1 VIAIGCMSFEDWRT
15 FQMCC
20 CDRVGEVVYGKY
32 QGDWDDQLLG
42 KISLAQHA
50 ENAGLISDSS
60 EENRD

>member
-1 VIAIGCMSFEDWRT
+1 VVE
-15 FQMCC
+15 
-20 CDRVGEVVYGKY
+20 VLYGEY
-32 QGDWDDQLLG
+32 QGDGDVQLLG

>member
-1 VIAIGCMSFEDWRT
+1 
-15 FQMCC
+15 
-20 CDRVGEVVYGKY
+20 VGEVVYGKY